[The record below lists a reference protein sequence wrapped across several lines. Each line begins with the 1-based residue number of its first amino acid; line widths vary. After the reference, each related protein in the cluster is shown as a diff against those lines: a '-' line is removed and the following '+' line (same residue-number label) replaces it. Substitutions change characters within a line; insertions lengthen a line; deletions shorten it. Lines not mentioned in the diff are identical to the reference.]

1 MLQELREEDQKG
13 DAEEKGQI
21 FEKMETKDSAPLRGY
36 SVRREGEIFVVEGEG
51 LRRFL
56 ARLDLSNP
64 AVIRYLQRLFG
75 DIGIHDALREA
86 GVQDGDTVCVEGLEF
101 EFVE

>member
-1 MLQELREEDQKG
+1 
-13 DAEEKGQI
+13 
-21 FEKMETKDSAPLRGY
+21 
-36 SVRREGEIFVVEGEG
+36 
-51 LRRFL
+51 L